1 MSLDYLTIGRRIHR
15 LRKRA
20 DITQQIL
27 AEKIGTSTAYISQ
40 LERGAKG
47 ISIENLVNIANA
59 LGVTADTILG
69 DSMRHF
75 PQQPDSDFTEIMRD
89 CSAFERRV
97 LIESL
102 RELKRIL
109 RETNNLIR
117 SRHR

>member
-20 DITQQIL
+20 AITQQML

-40 LERGAKG
+40 LERGTKG

-59 LGVTADTILG
+59 LGVTVDTILG

-75 PQQPDSDFTEIMRD
+75 PQQPDSDFNEIMRD
-89 CSAFERRV
+89 CSTFERRV